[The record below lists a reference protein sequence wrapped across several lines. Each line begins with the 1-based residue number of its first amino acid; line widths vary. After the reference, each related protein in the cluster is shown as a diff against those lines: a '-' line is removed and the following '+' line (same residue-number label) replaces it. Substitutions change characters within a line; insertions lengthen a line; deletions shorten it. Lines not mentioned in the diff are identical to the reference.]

1 MTSTISSDFFKT
13 KETICNFQVPNE
25 PAQVEDQR
33 SFGAGGDICF
43 FRFFAAIMSCDAGGE
58 DHSKNWSV
66 KRQRNSCFG

>member
-1 MTSTISSDFFKT
+1 MTSTISSDFFLT

-43 FRFFAAIMSCDAGGE
+43 FRFFLPPSCHVMLVERTIAKIG
-58 DHSKNWSV
+58 V
-66 KRQRNSCFG
+66 